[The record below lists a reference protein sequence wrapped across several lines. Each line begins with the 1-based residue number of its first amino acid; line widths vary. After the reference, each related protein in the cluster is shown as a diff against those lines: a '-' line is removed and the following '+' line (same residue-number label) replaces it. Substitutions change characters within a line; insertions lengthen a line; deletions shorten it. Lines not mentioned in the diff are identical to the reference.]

1 MARYDKYDPI
11 SGGSRAKLNANL
23 TLDGN
28 GEFGPKAVS
37 LNTSGRVVVGT
48 AGGSGLFGILVKNAP
63 KGPSGRFQANPFA
76 GTPNPYAPIG
86 TQAGEVVDVMHHGD
100 IVGLDK
106 AVFLAGRKVYATAA
120 GDLTLTATGNFPIG
134 WTVEAGRLVVRVSPG
149 TVASA

>member
-11 SGGSRAKLNANL
+11 AGGSRAKLNANL

-37 LNTSGRVVVGT
+37 LNTTGRVVVGT
-48 AGGSGLFGILVKNAP
+48 AGGSGLFGILVKNAA
-63 KGPSGRFQANPFA
+63 KQPSTRWQTNPFA
-76 GTPNPYAPIG
+76 GAAVPAASPG
-86 TQAGEVVDVMHHGD
+86 TLAGDVVDVMHSGD
-100 IVGLDK
+100 IVGLDT

-120 GDLTLTATGNFPIG
+120 GDLTLTSTGNFPIG
-134 WTVEAGRLVVRVSPG
+134 WTVEAGRLVVRISPG